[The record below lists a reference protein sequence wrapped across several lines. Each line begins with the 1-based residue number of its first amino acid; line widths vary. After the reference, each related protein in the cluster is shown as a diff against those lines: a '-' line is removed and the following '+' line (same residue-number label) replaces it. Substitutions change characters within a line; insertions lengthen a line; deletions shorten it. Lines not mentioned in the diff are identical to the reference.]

1 MHGVCWLPP
10 SLRSPSPSLP
20 FPSAGSNVL
29 LHLAREYPNYKLIC
43 LDKLDVCSSLNNL
56 DPIAKNPQFTFVHG
70 DICSADLVRHICQ
83 SNDVATIMH
92 FASQTHVDTS
102 FGNSLN
108 FTYSNVQGTHTL
120 LESVKSLGGQIR
132 RFIHVSTD
140 EVYGEQNAE
149 SDRSREHETPLNPTN
164 PYAATKAAAE
174 FIVKSYRSSFNLPTI
189 ITRGNNV
196 YGPRQYPEKLIP
208 KVKRTHLFCFC
219 LFLCLR
225 FSFSPK
231 PFGRDDPFPV

>member
-1 MHGVCWLPP
+1 
-10 SLRSPSPSLP
+10 
-20 FPSAGSNVL
+20 
-29 LHLAREYPNYKLIC
+29 
-43 LDKLDVCSSLNNL
+43 VCSSLNNL
-56 DPIAKNPQFTFVHG
+56 EPIAKNPQFTFVHG

-83 SNDVATIMH
+83 ANDVDTIMH
-92 FASQTHVDTS
+92 FASQTHVDNS

-208 KVKRTHLFCFC
+208 KVRFTLFFV
-219 LFLCLR
+219 LASLPA
-225 FSFSPK
+225 FSFSSNPSDVMILS
-231 PFGRDDPFPV
+231 PFNRLCEQL